1 MAIEGLYNVPGI
13 PPVKREER
21 PSLEK
26 KKKERRKGTKKDKK
40 TYIEGEDEKGRKVD
54 IRI

>member
-26 KKKERRKGTKKDKK
+26 RKKEKKKSGKKKKD
-40 TYIEGEDEKGRKVD
+40 TDTEEGNEKGRMVD